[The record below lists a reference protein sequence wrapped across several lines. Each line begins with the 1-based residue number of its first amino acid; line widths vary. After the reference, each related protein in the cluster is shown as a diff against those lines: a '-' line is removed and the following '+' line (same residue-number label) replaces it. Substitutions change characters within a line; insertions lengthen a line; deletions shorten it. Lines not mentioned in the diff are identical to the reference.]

1 MEVDP
6 IADNQTNVVIAE
18 LMTRKDG
25 DVTLCRA
32 VAALLAQAQKQAKEL
47 LEIRSSLWSPDA
59 LDRRIDSRHAL
70 LCESCP
76 ARKHLEK
83 IEEEREKEKT
93 VPHWWQVLFSKDGL
107 LIIVVLLFALMCM
120 YMVLGQQGYHDVTT
134 TLHTGGTK

>member
-6 IADNQTNVVIAE
+6 IAENQTNVVIAE

-25 DVTLCRA
+25 DITLCHA
-32 VAALLAQAQKQAKEL
+32 VAALLSQSQKQAREL

-59 LDRRIDSRHAL
+59 LDRRIDSRHSAM
-70 LCESCP
+70 CDACP
-76 ARKHLEK
+76 ARQKML
-83 IEEEREKEKT
+83 EEEREAKKSA
-93 VPHWWQVLFSKDGL
+93 WWHMVFSKDGL

-120 YMVLGQQGYHDVTT
+120 YMVLGQQGYRDVTT

>member
-25 DVTLCRA
+25 DTTLCRA

-47 LEIRSSLWSPDA
+47 LEIRSSLWAPDA

-76 ARKHLEK
+76 VKKSFEQAESAKSAS
-83 IEEEREKEKT
+83 
-93 VPHWWQVLFSKDGL
+93 HWWQLVFSKDGL
-107 LIIVVLLFALMCM
+107 FALIVIFFALMCM
-120 YMVLGQQGYHDVTT
+120 YMVLGQQGYRDVTT
-134 TLHTGGTK
+134 TLQTK